1 MVDFERMKKVLALV
15 LAAIFTH
22 ALSAGA
28 TTPATCSITGTVYDQ
43 GAFPVSYATIYFN
56 SLTTQVVN
64 GGVIYPVIK
73 TSTTDVSGNLSTTAL
88 VQGVYVQITICQTF
102 GGGCGAPITG
112 FVPIAT
118 TTTFQNLIAGSV
130 VSSSSS
136 LSGNLN
142 AMGFRITNLGADTT
156 TGDALSRGQSTLA
169 SLGAATGNYAMG
181 GFKFTGLGAGTG
193 SGDSLAYGLN
203 SLNSLAAATGNYSM
217 GSNTLTSVA
226 APILSGEPEVEGSA
240 IGATTP
246 AAGTFT
252 GAYILDELT
261 GDPQTLAESGGT
273 LSPTHPT
280 LNDGPDVVVT
290 IADNNNF
297 TIANP
302 VGSVSSTTVAH
313 WWMRIVNNVGGSA
326 GTITLGAN
334 YRSDSS
340 FGSPAS
346 GKTRVCSVLTA
357 FNGSGTISYIGPCTG
372 DETN

>member
-1 MVDFERMKKVLALV
+1 M
-15 LAAIFTH
+15 
-22 ALSAGA
+22 
-28 TTPATCSITGTVYDQ
+28 
-43 GAFPVSYATIYFN
+43 
-56 SLTTQVVN
+56 N
-64 GGVIYPVIK
+64 GGVIYPIIK
-73 TSTTDVSGNLSTTAL
+73 TSTTDVNGNLSTTAL
-88 VQGVYVQITICQTF
+88 VQGVYIQITICQTF

-118 TTTFQNLIAGSV
+118 STTFQNLIAGSV

-181 GFKFTGLGAGTG
+181 GFKFTGLAAGTG

-203 SLNSLAAATGNYSM
+203 TLNNLATPTGNYPM
-217 GSNTLTSVA
+217 GGFTLTGVA
-226 APILSGEPEVEGSA
+226 APTATGQPEVEGSS
-240 IGATTP
+240 IGATSP
-246 AAGTFT
+246 ATGNFT
-252 GAYILDELT
+252 TLSVQNDVLENA
-261 GDPQTLAESGGT
+261 QTLAESGGT
-273 LSPTHPT
+273 LTPTHPI
-280 LNDGPDVVVT
+280 LNSGPDVLIT

-302 VGSVSSTTVAH
+302 TGITLLSNNNAVH
-313 WWMRIVNNVGGSA
+313 WWIRIVNNVGGSA

-334 YRSDSS
+334 YRVDSS
-340 FGSPAS
+340 WSTTGPGS
-346 GKTRVCSVLTA
+346 GKTRTCPVLTA
-357 FNGSGTISYIGPCTG
+357 YNGSGTISYIGPCTG